1 MPGRGYLGVMP
12 DCLFCKIVAGEI
24 PSTKVYEDEHSYAFR
39 DLNPQ
44 APTHVLIVTR
54 DHFSDVADLG
64 GDAAASARLLA
75 GIRGLARQEGLTD
88 FRTVLNTGAGVGQSV
103 FHVHAHVLAGRPMG
117 WPPG

>member
-1 MPGRGYLGVMP
+1 VAEVE

-24 PSTKVYEDEHSYAFR
+24 PATRVYEDANAFAFA

-44 APTHVLIVTR
+44 APTHVLVVPKRHFR
-54 DHFSDVADLG
+54 DLPDLATDAD
-64 GDAAASARLLA
+64 ASAGLLA
-75 GIRGLARQEGLTD
+75 GIRTVAEQEGLTD